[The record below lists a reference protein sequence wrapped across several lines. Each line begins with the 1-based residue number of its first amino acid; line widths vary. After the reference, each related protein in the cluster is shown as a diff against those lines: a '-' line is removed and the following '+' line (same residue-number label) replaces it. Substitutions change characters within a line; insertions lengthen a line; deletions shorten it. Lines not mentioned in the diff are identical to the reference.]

1 MRSTHRTLLLV
12 AGSAFAAAFPAS
24 PLAAKD
30 DPSPVVAKYLE
41 SLEVAPGVEHR
52 LVVLYPVLAR
62 PKALNGDEAFRLAG
76 VASPDVLAVGRI
88 SPSAKTHVEAVSLAP
103 EPMLVLE
110 GDVLR
115 TPTSDQVVTADALL
129 HRGKPA
135 EVPVTRVSRETPE
148 DPALAESSF
157 VGEVLPSPLRY
168 MVMTHVPGAALRA
181 AVETWADDVKLGTPR
196 RSPAELGEPVH
207 VATRYAEYRK
217 VLGQL
222 PRPLPGS
229 GRELVGVAALLDGD
243 LASFETFSDAAQ
255 FRQAWP
261 KLLAAIAAEAVT
273 LEARQNLLTENL
285 AAPADPD
292 RFVAGVKQ
300 RLLALFAARG
310 DDKDVPS
317 GAKRLD
323 LTVDAASANLL
334 LLGAESRV
342 IHFVLVTD
350 PARRDEKPDPE
361 DPNLAA
367 AARKARQTEEEK
379 RLLERRGEGQQP
391 QPAPPKPAD
400 PPPTPPAEPR

>member
-1 MRSTHRTLLLV
+1 MRSTHRTLLV
-12 AGSAFAAAFPAS
+12 AGAALAAAFPAT

-30 DPSPVVAKYLE
+30 DPAPAAVANYLE
-41 SLEVAPGVEHR
+41 SLEIAPGIEHR
-52 LVVLYPVLAR
+52 LVVIYPVLAR
-62 PKALNGDEAFRLAG
+62 GKPLQGDEAFRLAG
-76 VASPDVLAVGRI
+76 VASPDLLAVGRI

-110 GDVLR
+110 GDVFR

-129 HRGKPA
+129 KRGKPA
-135 EVPVTRVSRETPE
+135 ELQVTRTSRETPE
-148 DPALAESSF
+148 DATVAETVF

-168 MVMTHVPGAALRA
+168 LVMTHAPGAAVRVA
-181 AVETWADDVKLGTPR
+181 AETWADDVKLATPR

-217 VLGQL
+217 VLAQL

-229 GRELVGVAALLDGD
+229 GRELVGVVALVDGV

-261 KLLAAIAAEAVT
+261 KLLTAIAAEAVV
-273 LEARQNLLTENL
+273 LEARQNLLAEDL
-285 AAPADPD
+285 AASADPD

-300 RLLALFAARG
+300 RLLGLFAARSEE
-310 DDKDVPS
+310 KDVPG
-317 GAKRLD
+317 GAKRLE
-323 LTVDAASANLL
+323 LTVDAASVNLL
-334 LLGAESRV
+334 LLGAESRIV
-342 IHFVLVTD
+342 HFVLVTD

-379 RLLERRGEGQQP
+379 RLLERRGGGGQP
-391 QPAPPKPAD
+391 QPSPPKPPD
-400 PPPTPPAEPR
+400 PPTPPEPR